1 MSDPDQ
7 LQFQVP
13 QKLTRTANSVESGHL
28 RTAPGET
35 PPADQ
40 SEEKHNLEQPATD
53 PEEFLR
59 RLKEEHRMLQWEPL
73 PAEGIRSPDTNQVRN
88 RASLEYLHSHWVL
101 PESFDPDDAGR
112 GIRGRMLS
120 LFARLTFQVLVR
132 YLHDERQLL
141 AHMVRVNQA
150 LEQRCD
156 ALTLHLQQL
165 NQDMIDRQVAEA
177 ANQAKLAL
185 WLHLEPPGTTP
196 STEQGVRKADNEV
209 RPPSR
214 T

>member
-1 MSDPDQ
+1 M
-7 LQFQVP
+7 
-13 QKLTRTANSVESGHL
+13 
-28 RTAPGET
+28 
-35 PPADQ
+35 
-40 SEEKHNLEQPATD
+40 EQPAID

-59 RLKEEHRMLQWEPL
+59 RLKDEHRTLQWEPL
-73 PAEGIRSPDTNQVRN
+73 PPEVIRTSEVSQARN

-141 AHMVRVNQA
+141 SHMVRVNQA

-156 ALTLHLQQL
+156 ALTLQLQQL

-196 STEQGVRKADNEV
+196 STEPGVRRAHNEV

>member
-1 MSDPDQ
+1 M
-7 LQFQVP
+7 VP
-13 QKLTRTANSVESGHL
+13 R
-28 RTAPGET
+28 ET
-35 PPADQ
+35 SPADR
-40 SEEKHNLEQPATD
+40 SEEKHKLEQPAID

-59 RLKEEHRMLQWEPL
+59 RLKEEHRTLQWEPL
-73 PAEGIRSPDTNQVRN
+73 PAEGIRASDTSQARN
-88 RASLEYLHSHWVL
+88 RTSLEYLHAHWVL
-101 PESFDPDDAGR
+101 PEEFDPADAGG
-112 GIRGRMLS
+112 GIRGRILS

-132 YLHDERQLL
+132 YLHDERLLL

-156 ALTLHLQQL
+156 ALTLRLQQL

-196 STEQGVRKADNEV
+196 SPEPSVTKANDGVH
-209 RPPSR
+209 PPSH